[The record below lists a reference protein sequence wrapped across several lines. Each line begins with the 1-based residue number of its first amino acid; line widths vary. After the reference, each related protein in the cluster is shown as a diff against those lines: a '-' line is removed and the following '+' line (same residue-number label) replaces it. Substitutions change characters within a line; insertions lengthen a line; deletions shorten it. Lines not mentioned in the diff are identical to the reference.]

1 MSETLKL
8 RALFERPSVR
18 PGQRTEL
25 ALMAQVLATG
35 APLDTQ
41 RPRLSVCFVLDA
53 SGSMKGTPLAQVQQ
67 SVHALLDLLAPTDKV
82 SVVAFSQ
89 QASVV
94 VEPAELSAE
103 AKRQIRRR
111 VDAIHAEGQT
121 HLSGGLLLGKQSLGE
136 RRAHERQVI
145 VLLSDGEANQGV
157 TAASALEELA
167 ATMRPDI
174 SVTTLGYGAKHNP
187 DVLAAVARGGA
198 GQYWF
203 IPDPTEAKVEFA
215 RAVGA
220 QGDIVAE
227 AVELIFSPGDAVE
240 IVELIGARP
249 RLSKEGLVL
258 PLPDLREGAERAAVA
273 RVLVDAPK
281 EPQELDAATVK
292 VRFRRSG
299 ATELHTVELPVR
311 LPVVDREPGL
321 VVEAHAAALLARAE
335 VGRAEARSLADRGS
349 FEAAAAILRRHM
361 ALLEAVPGYRKMDG
375 SPLSEAV
382 EQLIDEVTA
391 YERKPSGDE
400 YAEFKAT
407 QLCVDVAQGAKH
419 ASDHK
424 SARVQA
430 WVGHASGQVVVGGQV
445 VVRGPDGA
453 ELARVPLATELT
465 VGRVPGND
473 IVIPKGNI
481 SKRHARVVY
490 RDGKA
495 IVVDLKTTNGTFV
508 NGSRV
513 TSPRVLGPGD
523 RVLVGDHSLE
533 VQVEDPGKWPK
544 AKP

>member
-8 RALFERPSVR
+8 RALFERQSVR

-25 ALMAQVLATG
+25 ALMAQVVATG

-94 VEPAELSAE
+94 AEPAELSAD

-111 VDAIHAEGQT
+111 VEAIHADGQT
-121 HLSGGLLLGKQSLGE
+121 NLSGGLLLGQQSLGA
-136 RRAHERQVI
+136 RRDHERQVI

-157 TAASALEELA
+157 TAAAGLEELA
-167 ATMRPDI
+167 AKMRPDI

-227 AVELIFSPGDAVE
+227 AVELIFAPGDAVE

-258 PLPDLREGAERAAVA
+258 PLPDLREGAERVAVA
-273 RVLVDAPK
+273 RVLVDAPR
-281 EPQELDAATVK
+281 EPQELDAALVK

-299 ATELHTVELPVR
+299 AAELQTVEQAVR
-311 LPVVDREPGL
+311 LPVVEREPDL
-321 VVEAHAAALLARAE
+321 IVEAHAAALLARAE
-335 VGRAEARSLADRGS
+335 VGRVEARGLADRGN
-349 FEAAAAILRRHM
+349 FDAAAAILRRHVGI
-361 ALLEAVPGYRKMDG
+361 LEGVPGYGKMDG

-382 EQLIDEVTA
+382 EQLVDEVTA
-391 YERKPSGDE
+391 YERRPSGDE

-419 ASDHK
+419 AADHK

-430 WVGHASGQVVVGGQV
+430 WVGHASGQVVAGGEV
-445 VVRGPDGA
+445 VVRGPDGV

-481 SKRHARVVY
+481 SKRHARIVY

-495 IVVDLKTTNGTFV
+495 IVVDLKTTNGTYV
-508 NGSRV
+508 NGGRV
-513 TSPRVLGPGD
+513 SSPRVLGPGD

-533 VQVEDPGKWPK
+533 VRMDGPGKWPK